1 MTCDSSCRCD
11 CFVHPRVITNP
22 PGRDQLAYRVGDYTS
37 FRHALLL
44 SLPGET
50 ELVNWKPAGTSDL
63 ALQMVEWWA
72 YIADIL
78 TFYNE
83 RIANEDYL
91 RTADLDESV
100 KHIIQLL
107 GYRPRPGIGATAV
120 LAALTNAKKPF
131 TLPQGFAVQSKP
143 GPGAHPQIFELDAD
157 TVVQPLDEVS
167 ADPLPDSSTLGDD
180 GSVLLEG
187 NVSSINQ
194 GDRLLVV
201 ERNWSGSDTNYVFA
215 TVAEVQQEADP
226 RGSNNTRVRFTATLG
241 LPAGASASDYRLMS
255 NSQMTRLWQYSSG
268 DPISQNG
275 ANTTIQMQSVVRN
288 IAPGDMILF
297 DGKRNVRSAVT
308 GETSVLEAF
317 SAHPVV
323 ELAEVSA
330 PLQAFSAVSAVER
343 TLVAADTISVATL
356 ASVTSYSELIWYA
369 NAPDPSSPQTPPT
382 SPPGIAVLHS
392 QLTVVPA
399 YANSELGSLVI
410 RYGWQDVGQLI
421 PTPSA
426 RFSASSPEL
435 IAVDPPAF
443 PAGSSPVL
451 VEDVNGDGESGTG
464 FVGADVT
471 TMQLSDLPDD
481 PPALTPPLNVLYNLL
496 PMSRG
501 KSVSGEVLGSGD
513 ASSAGQEFVLQKSPL
528 TYLLSADSSSGG
540 NYKSTLQVWVNGI
553 EWQEVQ
559 SFYGQKPTAAI
570 FVTREDDDDQ
580 THVQFGD
587 GINGARLPSGTNNIV
602 ASYRFGSGAAVPDAG
617 KLTTIVTAQPGLT
630 AVRNPVAARGGADPD
645 PASQIRHYAPLS
657 VMTFGRA
664 VSGQD
669 YEAIAASTP
678 GVARAHAYWSFDF
691 LQQRTTVTVYVGDD
705 DGAVNAATVAMQG
718 DADPNRPVV
727 VKLATAVPVH
737 ISFAIAIDPRYV
749 AATVIASVQQALLDP
764 QNGLFGSERI
774 AIGEVI
780 YASEIYEACLSV
792 PGTISVHNLNV
803 RTTSFLPL
811 GLSFFFPTSISL
823 GSLASIIEL
832 LFGTPYRFDPGEGAY
847 FSLESNA
854 LTITPEVNPNAG

>member
-1 MTCDSSCRCD
+1 MTTSSNCPCD
-11 CFVHPRVITNP
+11 CFVHPKLITNP
-22 PGRDQLAYRVGDYTS
+22 PGRDQIAYRVGDYTS

-50 ELVNWKPAGTSDL
+50 ELVNWKPTGTSDL
-63 ALQMVEWWA
+63 AVQMVEWWA

-91 RTADLDESV
+91 RTAILDGSV
-100 KHIIQLL
+100 RHIIQLL
-107 GYRPRPGIGATAV
+107 GYRPRPGIGAAAL
-120 LAALTNAKKPF
+120 LAALTSATRPF

-143 GPGAHPQIFELDAD
+143 GPGAQPQIFELDAD

-167 ADPLPDSSTLGDD
+167 ADPLPDSSTLGAD

-187 NVSSINQ
+187 NVSSIDA

-201 ERNWSGSDTNYVFA
+201 ERNWSGSNTNYAFA
-215 TVAEVQQEADP
+215 TVASLAQEADP
-226 RGSNNTRVRFTATLG
+226 RGSNNTRVRFTAALG
-241 LPAGASASDYRLMS
+241 LPDRAAASDYRLMS
-255 NSQMTRLWQYSSG
+255 SLQFTRLWQYPGS
-268 DPISQNG
+268 PIEQNG
-275 ANTTIQMQSVVRN
+275 SSTTIALQSVVRN

-297 DGKRNVRSAVT
+297 DGKRNLNSAVS

-317 SAHPVV
+317 SAHPAVD
-323 ELAEVSA
+323 LPQA
-330 PLQAFSAVSAVER
+330 PAPVQAFSALSVVER
-343 TLVAADTISVATL
+343 SFAAIDMISVATL

-369 NAPDPSSPQTPPT
+369 NAPDPSFPQTPPT

-399 YANSELGSLVI
+399 YSNSELGSLVI

-426 RFSASSPEL
+426 TFSASSPEL
-435 IAVDPPAF
+435 IAIDPPAF

-451 VEDVNGDGESGTG
+451 VEDVNGDGESATG
-464 FVGADVT
+464 FVGADLT
-471 TMQLSDLPDD
+471 IMQLSDLPDD
-481 PPALTPPLNVLYNLL
+481 PPALTPPLNVLFNLL
-496 PMSRG
+496 SMSRG
-501 KSVSGEVLGSGD
+501 KSVNGEVLGSGD

-540 NYKSTLQVWVNGI
+540 NYRSTLRVWVNGI

-570 FVTREDDDDQ
+570 FVTHEDDDDQ

-602 ASYRFGSGAAVPDAG
+602 ANYRFGSGAAAPDAG

-630 AVRNPVAARGGADPD
+630 AVRNPIAPTGGADPD
-645 PASQIRHYAPLS
+645 PASQIRRYAPLS

-669 YEAIAASTP
+669 YEVIAASTP

-705 DGAVNAATVAMQG
+705 DGAVNAATIALQG

-727 VKLATAVPVH
+727 VRLATAVPVH

-749 AATVIASVQQALLDP
+749 AATVIAAVQQALLDP
-764 QNGLFGSERI
+764 LNGLFGSERI
-774 AIGEVI
+774 GIGEVI

-792 PGTISVHNLNV
+792 PGTISVHDLRV
-803 RTTSFLPL
+803 RTTKVLPL
-811 GLSFFFPTSISL
+811 GLSFFFPTSISM
-823 GSLASIIEL
+823 GSLASIVQL

-847 FSLESNA
+847 FSLDSSA
-854 LTITPEVNPNAG
+854 LNITPEVNPNAG